1 MTYTA
6 AIIGVGDGE
15 DSAGIGYNHANC
27 YRSVDGVELVA
38 CADLVPERAGA
49 FAAEFGLGGDRAY
62 EDYETMLEEARPDVV
77 SITVSPSAHAPI
89 TIGAARSGVP
99 AAIHCEKPMADT
111 YGAARRMAEV
121 CWREDIQLSFNHQR
135 RFADPWLEAA
145 DRLEAGEIGD
155 LHRIEAAAPNLFDW
169 GTHVVDLANMFAGEA
184 TAQWILGGLDYR
196 RESEIFGVP
205 HEGQGLATWAYDTG
219 VHALFSTGDAGGDSD
234 GPDCGLVGAMHRLE
248 GSGGTIEVNPE
259 GSGRPPLRIRRRGAS
274 EWSRLD
280 HERAEPGD
288 AWERTVREVV
298 AALEEDREPAVSG
311 RRALAATETIMAVY
325 ESSRR
330 RGRVDLP
337 LEVDDHP
344 LVDMLERGEVTPW
357 ADEDR

>member
-1 MTYTA
+1 MTHTA
-6 AIIGVGDGE
+6 AVIGVGEGD

-27 YRSVDGVELVA
+27 YRAVDGVELVA
-38 CADLVPERAGA
+38 CADLVYERAET
-49 FAAEFGLGGDRAY
+49 FAAEFGLGADRAY
-62 EDYETMLEEARPDVV
+62 EDYQAMLEEARPDVV
-77 SITVSPSAHAPI
+77 SVTVSPAAHAPI

-121 CWREDIQLSFNHQR
+121 CWREGVQLTFNHQR
-135 RFADPWLEAA
+135 RFADPWLAAA
-145 DRLEAGEIGD
+145 DLLDAGEIGD
-155 LHRIEAAAPNLFDW
+155 LRRIEAAAPNLFDW

-184 TAQWILGGLDYR
+184 TAEWVLGNLDYR
-196 RESEIFGVP
+196 RESEYFGVP

-219 VHALFSTGDAGGDSD
+219 VHALFSTGNPWGAGE
-234 GPDCGLVGAMHRLE
+234 GPDSGLVGTMHRLE
-248 GSGGTIEVNPE
+248 GSAGTIEVNTE
-259 GSGRPPLRIRRRGAS
+259 GSGRPPLRLRRSGEP
-274 EWSRLD
+274 EWSAPGHDRP
-280 HERAEPGD
+280 EPGD
-288 AWERTVREVV
+288 AWERTIREVI

-337 LEVDDHP
+337 LDIDDHP
-344 LVDMLERGEVTPW
+344 LVDMIERGDVTAW
-357 ADEDR
+357 ADEE